1 MQTINNT
8 VTNKVDFPASGPF
21 CLQDEPA
28 YQQWRETRLSNYPMS
43 VGDLVVEIDN
53 PLKLTPSEKAA
64 ILERC
69 QKMNMAVYQLK
80 HPAGDP
86 ADKDPIKKLGE
97 QLGLKQLDSNL
108 CADNDSIT
116 SLKVVP
122 GGRHQTYIPYSNHKI
137 SWHTDGYYNS
147 LDHQINGLFLH
158 CVTPAMKGG
167 ENALMDHEIA
177 YIHLRDANPDYI
189 YALMQS
195 DAMTIPANEENGK
208 VIRGEQTGPVFSV
221 DPVDGHLHMRYTART
236 RSIVWKKDE
245 MTEKAAAC
253 LSEFLNSDSE
263 FIFRHT
269 LQSGQ
274 GLISNNVLHDRTAFE
289 DSDNEAEKRLLY
301 RARYFDRIANT

>member
-1 MQTINNT
+1 MQTKNT
-8 VTNKVDFPASGPF
+8 VTEKIVFPASGPF
-21 CLQDEPA
+21 SLNDKLA
-28 YQQWRETRLSNYPMS
+28 YKQWRDTKLSNYPMS
-43 VGDLVVEIDN
+43 VEDLVVEITN
-53 PLKLTPSEKAA
+53 PLELSPTEKTA

-80 HPAGDP
+80 TPAGDP

-97 QLGLKQLDSNL
+97 QMGLMRLDSNL

-122 GGRHQTYIPYSNHKI
+122 GGQRQTYIPYSTHKI

-147 LDHQINGLFLH
+147 LDHQIHGLFLH

-177 YIHLRDANPDYI
+177 YIHLRDTNPDYI
-189 YALMQS
+189 YSLMQA
-195 DAMTIPANEENGK
+195 DAMTIPPNEQGGK

-221 DPVDGHLHMRYTART
+221 DPADGHLHMRYTART
-236 RSIVWKKDE
+236 RSIVWKKDGI
-245 MTEKAAAC
+245 TEQAAAC
-253 LSEFLNSDSE
+253 LSEFLNSDSK

-274 GLISNNVLHDRTAFE
+274 GLISNNVLHDRSAFE

>member
-1 MQTINNT
+1 
-8 VTNKVDFPASGPF
+8 
-21 CLQDEPA
+21 
-28 YQQWRETRLSNYPMS
+28 YPMS
-43 VGDLVVEIDN
+43 VADLVVEIDN
-53 PLKLTPSEKAA
+53 PLALTASEKAS

-80 HPAGDP
+80 NPSGDP

-97 QLGLKQLDSNL
+97 QMGLARLDSNL

-116 SLKVVP
+116 SLKVVAD
-122 GGRHQTYIPYSNHKI
+122 GRHQTYIPYSTYKI

-147 LDHQINGLFLH
+147 LDHQIHGLFLH

-177 YIHLRDANPDYI
+177 YIHLRDTNPDYI
-189 YALMQS
+189 HALMQP
-195 DAMTIPANEENGK
+195 DAMTIPANEENGS
-208 VIRGEQTGPVFSV
+208 VIRNEQTGPVFSV
-221 DPVDGHLHMRYTART
+221 DPTDGHLHMRYTART
-236 RSIVWKKDE
+236 RSIVWKNDN
-245 MTEKAAAC
+245 MTKKAAAC

-289 DSDNEAEKRLLY
+289 DSDNEADKRLLY